1 MEVVFRTL
9 DPFVTSAFQRHS
21 LTAAMGIISSIV
33 GGLSKLAIAKIM
45 DTIGR
50 PQGLVIAL
58 LFWVM
63 GMVMMAACKNVE
75 TYAAAQVF
83 ASTGY
88 VQANQPVLQASP
100 FIDLR
105 GCVGTLTILN

>member
-9 DPFVTSAFQRHS
+9 DPFVTSTFQKHS

-33 GGLSKLAIAKIM
+33 GGLSKLAIAKIL
-45 DTIGR
+45 DTVGR
-50 PQGLVIAL
+50 PQGMAL
-58 LFWVM
+58 ALSFWVM

-83 ASTGY
+83 AQTGY
-88 VQANQPVLQASP
+88 AEM
-100 FIDLR
+100 
-105 GCVGTLTILN
+105 